1 MTYGMIMAVEVA
13 KKDAGRLLKFVKL
26 WIGRKKK
33 KPKVVDFQLFQ
44 SG

>member
-26 WIGRKKK
+26 RMDGKKK